1 MKKEILILLCFLC
14 YSVAGFGY
22 SFSAQCETGQTLYY
36 NILGGD
42 SVEITS
48 KSTNPPYNTATV
60 SAGTVIIPSSVNYMG
75 KTYRVTRIGVF
86 AFYNCT
92 NLLSLTVPES
102 VKYIGKYAFDNTA
115 WLSNQPDGPFYI
127 NNSLY
132 KYCGTLPLESVIS
145 IKEGTTQICFLAF
158 GSQKG
163 LKEVEIPQ
171 SVKIIDESS
180 FGGCK
185 NLVSVVIPDSVISV
199 GGGAFSGCSSL
210 KSITVGLSVV
220 SLGTKT
226 FWGCDSLTEVIWN
239 AKNCVNE
246 KPAEAKSAASLFY
259 NSASYDETTQK
270 WYVGKHEQIKTFT
283 FGEHVKVIPAGL
295 CFGLTGLRR
304 IVIADN
310 VEVLGDTAFR
320 WCALQTVSVGK
331 SFKEGIIPS
340 PSDTLIWN
348 VPNLKVSRNG
358 FYSKILIFGDSVKH
372 VPGRFYSGQMKDIVL
387 PDHIISIGNIA
398 FGGCKMESIVIPNS
412 VTEIGDSAFNYC
424 RYLKSVTLPD
434 NITAIS
440 NGLFED
446 CDSLQ
451 QIMIPNSVTKIGR
464 YAFFDCANLEH
475 IVLGALVNT
484 IDSAAL
490 GSCGQLKS
498 IVCFS
503 QVPPVLTDR
512 ERSLPN
518 GSTTTVYVPCGTYSA
533 YKQAWYWSKTYYTA
547 QNGWITESDK
557 KVYLEK
563 FPYQL
568 VVSSQNLEEGDVIVN
583 TEPTCTDN
591 AVITAIPKE
600 GYGFVRWNDG
610 DATNPRSIAL
620 TSDTTLVAK
629 FGVACNIQT
638 VSQGDK
644 GKVLG
649 AGKYGYGA
657 VVTLESVPNEGY
669 HFVQWNDNNTENPRG
684 IVVLQDS
691 TFTAEFAIDTFTVS
705 VESNDNVLGNVTG
718 AGIYDYNSLITISA
732 IANNHYHFSRW
743 SDGNTENP
751 RNILVTRDSSFVA
764 IFEIDSCL
772 LQLSSNNTQMGYVNG
787 SGTYSYNS
795 LLELTAI
802 PKIGHHFVQWNDG
815 SVTNPRTITLTQ
827 DSMLIALFAVDT
839 FMIAVESSDIEM
851 GIVNGSGKYV
861 YDNSVQIEAIPN
873 EGFEFVKWNDNVTL
887 NPRMILVTQDS
898 LFTAEFQKAQTPIQL
913 VSVLDGVFVSE
924 GQIIVEG
931 YEDEMIYIYNSV
943 GQCISITRNNTTSV
957 LRIRVPYSGVYLV
970 KIANKVLK
978 VII

>member
-1 MKKEILILLCFLC
+1 
-14 YSVAGFGY
+14 
-22 SFSAQCETGQTLYY
+22 
-36 NILGGD
+36 
-42 SVEITS
+42 
-48 KSTNPPYNTATV
+48 
-60 SAGTVIIPSSVNYMG
+60 
-75 KTYRVTRIGVF
+75 
-86 AFYNCT
+86 
-92 NLLSLTVPES
+92 
-102 VKYIGKYAFDNTA
+102 
-115 WLSNQPDGPFYI
+115 
-127 NNSLY
+127 
-132 KYCGTLPLESVIS
+132 
-145 IKEGTTQICFLAF
+145 
-158 GSQKG
+158 
-163 LKEVEIPQ
+163 
-171 SVKIIDESS
+171 
-180 FGGCK
+180 
-185 NLVSVVIPDSVISV
+185 
-199 GGGAFSGCSSL
+199 
-210 KSITVGLSVV
+210 
-220 SLGTKT
+220 
-226 FWGCDSLTEVIWN
+226 
-239 AKNCVNE
+239 
-246 KPAEAKSAASLFY
+246 
-259 NSASYDETTQK
+259 
-270 WYVGKHEQIKTFT
+270 
-283 FGEHVKVIPAGL
+283 
-295 CFGLTGLRR
+295 
-304 IVIADN
+304 
-310 VEVLGDTAFR
+310 
-320 WCALQTVSVGK
+320 
-331 SFKEGIIPS
+331 
-340 PSDTLIWN
+340 
-348 VPNLKVSRNG
+348 
-358 FYSKILIFGDSVKH
+358 
-372 VPGRFYSGQMKDIVL
+372 
-387 PDHIISIGNIA
+387 
-398 FGGCKMESIVIPNS
+398 MESIVIPS
-412 VTEIGDSAFNYC
+412 SITEIGDSAFYYC

-446 CDSLQ
+446 CDSLP
-451 QIMIPNSVTKIGR
+451 QITIPNSVTKIGR

-484 IDSAAL
+484 IDSAAF

-518 GSTTTVYVPCGTYSA
+518 GSKTTVYVPCGTYSA
-533 YKQAWYWSKTYYTA
+533 YKQAWYWSKTYYA
-547 QNGWITESDK
+547 GLDGWITVSDK

-563 FPYQL
+563 YPYQL
-568 VVSSQNLEEGDVIVN
+568 VVSNQNLEEGDVIVF
-583 TEPTCTDN
+583 TEPTCTDDA
-591 AVITAIPKE
+591 AVIAIPKE

-629 FGVACNIQT
+629 FGVACNIQA

-644 GKVLG
+644 GKILG

-669 HFVQWNDNNTENPRG
+669 HFVQWSDNNTENPRS

-718 AGIYDYNSLITISA
+718 AGVYDYNSLITISA
-732 IANNHYHFSRW
+732 IANIHYHFSRW
-743 SDGNTENP
+743 NDGNTENP
-751 RNILVTRDSSFVA
+751 RNILVARDSSFVA

-795 LLELTAI
+795 LLELTAV

-815 SVTNPRTITLTQ
+815 SVINPRTITLTQ
-827 DSMLIALFAVDT
+827 DSMFIALFAVDT

-851 GIVNGSGKYV
+851 GLVNGSGKYA
-861 YDNSVQIEAIPN
+861 YNNSVQIEAIPN

-978 VII
+978 VIL

>member
-22 SFSAQCETGQTLYY
+22 SFSAQCETGQNLYY

-42 SVEITS
+42 SVEVTYSGGIPS
-48 KSTNPPYNTATV
+48 YNASNSIV
-60 SAGTVIIPSSVNYMG
+60 GTVIIPSSVNYNG
-75 KTYRVTRIGVF
+75 TTYRVTQIGSN
-86 AFYNCT
+86 AFRNCSK
-92 NLLSLTVPES
+92 LLSLTIPES
-102 VKYIGKYAFDNTA
+102 IKNIKGYAFDNTA
-115 WLSNQPDGPFYI
+115 WLNNQPDGPFYI

-145 IKEGTTQICFLAF
+145 IKEGTTQICSFAF
-158 GSQKG
+158 RSQKG
-163 LKEVEIPQ
+163 LKEVKIPQ
-171 SVKIIDESS
+171 SVKIIDASAFS
-180 FGGCK
+180 GCN
-185 NLVSVVIPDSVISV
+185 NLVSAVIPDSVVSV
-199 GGGAFSGCSSL
+199 GIRVFLGCSSL

-220 SLGTKT
+220 NMGYQT

-239 AKNCVNE
+239 AKDCMNG
-246 KPAEAKSAASLFY
+246 KPLAGLFY
-259 NSASYDETTQK
+259 EINVYDEATLK
-270 WYVGKHEQIKTFT
+270 WSIDTEYNQIKTFI
-283 FGEHVKVIPAGL
+283 FGEQVKAIPAGL
-295 CFGLTGLRR
+295 CFGLTGVSR
-304 IVIADN
+304 IIIPDN
-310 VEVLGDTAFR
+310 VEVVGDTAFR
-320 WCALQTVSVGK
+320 WCRPKVVSVGK
-331 SFKEGIIPS
+331 SLKKGVPPN

-348 VPNLKVSRNG
+348 VPDWKLSGHQFTSN
-358 FYSKILIFGDSVKH
+358 ILLFGDSVKH
-372 VPGRFYSGQMKDIVL
+372 VPGRFYSGQMKNIVL
-387 PDHIISIGNIA
+387 PDHLISIDYQA
-398 FGGCKMESIVIPNS
+398 FFNCKMESIVIPNS
-412 VTEIGDSAFNYC
+412 VTEIRLGAFANC
-424 RYLKSVTLPD
+424 RSLKSVTLSD

-440 NGLFED
+440 NELFLY

-451 QIMIPNSVTKIGR
+451 QITIPNSVTKIGSD
-464 YAFFDCANLEH
+464 AFGQCLNLEQV
-475 IVLGALVNT
+475 VLGALVDT
-484 IDSAAL
+484 IDSRAF
-490 GSCGQLKS
+490 GSCRQLKS
-498 IVCFS
+498 IVCLP
-503 QVPPVLTDR
+503 QVPPILTTK
-512 ERSLPN
+512 ENALPN

-533 YKQAWYWSKTYYTA
+533 YKQAWYWSKTYNA
-547 QNGWITESDK
+547 GLDGWITVSDK

-600 GYGFVRWNDG
+600 GYSFVRWNDG

-629 FGVACNIQT
+629 FGVACNIQA

-644 GKVLG
+644 GTVLG

-669 HFVQWNDNNTENPRG
+669 HFVQWNDNNTENPRS

-718 AGIYDYNSLITISA
+718 AGVYDYNSLITISA

-795 LLELTAI
+795 LLELTAV

-827 DSMLIALFAVDT
+827 DSMFIALFAVDT

-861 YDNSVQIEAIPN
+861 YYNSVQIEAIPN

-887 NPRMILVTQDS
+887 NPRMVLVTQDS

-924 GQIIVEG
+924 GQIIIEG

-943 GQCISITRNNTTSV
+943 GQCISITRNDTTSV
-957 LRIRVPYSGVYLV
+957 LRIRVPYSGVYIV